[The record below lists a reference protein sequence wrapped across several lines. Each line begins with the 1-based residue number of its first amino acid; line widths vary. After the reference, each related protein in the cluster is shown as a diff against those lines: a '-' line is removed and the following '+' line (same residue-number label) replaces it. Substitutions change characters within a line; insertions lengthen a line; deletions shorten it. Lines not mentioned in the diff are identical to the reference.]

1 MTQRQVDIYKQQ
13 LFSNKFDKN
22 LSIIFSQSKK
32 IEVYYSKSYKEF
44 VLSFNLG
51 SKKFIID
58 KKKWIYFRL
67 FLNKIDE
74 TLVNQ

>member
-1 MTQRQVDIYKQQ
+1 LTQRQVDIYKQQ
-13 LFSNKFDKN
+13 LFSNKSDKN

-51 SKKFIID
+51 SKNFIID

-74 TLVNQ
+74 KLANQ

>member
-1 MTQRQVDIYKQQ
+1 MDIYKQQ
-13 LFSNKFDKN
+13 LFSNKSDKN

-51 SKKFIID
+51 SKNFIID

-74 TLVNQ
+74 KLANQ

>member
-13 LFSNKFDKN
+13 LFSNKSDKN

-32 IEVYYSKSYKEF
+32 IEVYYSKSYKQF
-44 VLSFNLG
+44 VVSFKLG

-67 FLNKIDE
+67 FLNKIDDIII
-74 TLVNQ
+74 NQ

>member
-13 LFSNKFDKN
+13 LFSNVSDKN